1 MKCLKCGHDQKRGR
15 EGMTCTSCAT
25 FFIFDPKSDNCLT
38 DSRWAALVAR
48 TSAHGRYPYFESQL
62 RVNHAQLGHKVSSV
76 REIGRIFFIAFMV
89 LCAISWGAIM
99 RGAHDDRSLILA
111 IISPLGVVV
120 SLYSLIRGVP
130 GKKFALE
137 FDDHLRRWRARHELD
152 GMLPNT
158 TRQLEH
164 EPKKTAEE
172 DIYDYGV
179 ECVLLVSEPSWVDF
193 FVLGGFHAAQRCL
206 VLCING
212 YPSYL
217 TPELEKIIQLQP
229 SVPVFLLHD
238 VHERP
243 DQVASMARRQLPAIE
258 GKALMNISL
267 QPGDLWQMEKMKPL
281 VKLCQAV
288 NIPESLM
295 LLPPQQVHSMVEA
308 AINHRAT
315 LHELLRG
322 ERDDSSSGFI
332 GHDGG
337 EVGAFDLMVLS
348 DFG

>member
-15 EGMTCTSCAT
+15 EGMTCTSCST
-25 FFIFDPKSDNCLT
+25 PFTFDPKSDHRLT

-48 TSAHGRYPYFESQL
+48 TSAHERYPYFESQL
-62 RVNHAQLGHKVSSV
+62 RLNHALLGRKVGGERV
-76 REIGRIFFIAFMV
+76 GGCLF
-89 LCAISWGAIM
+89 
-99 RGAHDDRSLILA
+99 LA
-111 IISPLGVVV
+111 IFSFVSVLGWSAVLKNSNDGGGLLMAIVSTLIV
-120 SLYSLIRGVP
+120 AASLYSIVTAVP

-152 GMLPNT
+152 GLLVHYS
-158 TRQLEH
+158 RQLEH

-179 ECVLLVSEPSWVDF
+179 EHVLLVSEPSWVDF

-206 VLCING
+206 VLCTNG

-217 TPELEKIIQLQP
+217 TPELEKIIRLQP
-229 SVPVFLLHD
+229 SVPIFLLHD
-238 VHERP
+238 VNERP
-243 DQVASMARRQLPAIE
+243 EQVALMAKRQLPALE

-267 QPGDLWQMEKMKPL
+267 QPGDLWQMEKMRPL

-288 NIPESLM
+288 NIQESLM
-295 LLPPQQVHSMVEA
+295 LLPPQQVHSLVEGA
-308 AINHRAT
+308 MSHRAT

-322 ERDDSSSGFI
+322 ARDESSSGFI

-337 EVGAFDLMVLS
+337 EVGAFDMMVLS